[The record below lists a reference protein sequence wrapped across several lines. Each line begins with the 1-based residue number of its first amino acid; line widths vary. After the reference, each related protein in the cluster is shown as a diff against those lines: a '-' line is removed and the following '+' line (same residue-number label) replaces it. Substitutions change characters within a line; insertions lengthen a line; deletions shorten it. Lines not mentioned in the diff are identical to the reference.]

1 MFRPTFT
8 LLPIVLALAAASC
21 RSGPTDARRAEWG
34 KGALIHGELVDYRT
48 ISSAHK
54 GVVGYIKIYD
64 VAEAKGNPYPWKYVY
79 DKNWK
84 ELGFID
90 QFGKAYRYHYYSPWE
105 QAQQNRDLRM
115 DVMPA
120 DSLENNVMRMLDID
134 VTSDR
139 LTFPETTQTDI
150 RGDVGAPHL
159 AGPGITPVAP
169 GAPTP
174 APTTAPAA
182 PAK

>member
-54 GVVGYIKIYD
+54 GVVGYIKVYN
-64 VAEAKGNPYPWKYVY
+64 VTEAKGNPYPWKYVY
-79 DKNWK
+79 DADWK

-90 QFGKAYRYHYYSPWE
+90 QFGKAYVRHEYSPSE
-105 QAQQNRDLRM
+105 QAQQNRVARW
-115 DVMPA
+115 DVMAA
-120 DSLENNVMRMLDID
+120 DSLENNVMRMLGID
-134 VTSDR
+134 VTTDR
-139 LTFPETTQTDI
+139 LTFPATTHEDI
-150 RGDVGAPHL
+150 AGDKGAPHL
-159 AGPGITPVAP
+159 AGPGITPA
-169 GAPTP
+169 
-174 APTTAPAA
+174 AA
-182 PAK
+182 PAPVEPTKAPAK